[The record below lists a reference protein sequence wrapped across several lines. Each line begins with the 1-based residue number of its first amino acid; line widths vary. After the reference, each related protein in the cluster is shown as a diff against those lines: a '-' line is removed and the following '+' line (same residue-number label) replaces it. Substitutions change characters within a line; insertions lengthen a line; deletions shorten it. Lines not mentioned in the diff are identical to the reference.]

1 MENLRKGLCT
11 PLQEG
16 SWYLLSIAPSMI
28 YAKNIQDYTNFSVM
42 INVFIFLVF
51 GILILYILFTNTKF
65 NKEIY
70 RVAYVDPVTNGF
82 TAPRFEKE
90 LQGILDNFQPF
101 AFVSVD
107 IRKFKLINDSFGSR
121 DGDRVL

>member
-65 NKEIY
+65 NKEI
-70 RVAYVDPVTNGF
+70 
-82 TAPRFEKE
+82 
-90 LQGILDNFQPF
+90 
-101 AFVSVD
+101 
-107 IRKFKLINDSFGSR
+107 
-121 DGDRVL
+121 

>member
-1 MENLRKGLCT
+1 MVHQDVRGEPEERTLYYT

-16 SWYLLSIAPSMI
+16 SLYLLSIAPSMI

-70 RVAYVDPVTNGF
+70 RVAYDQRLYCTTV
-82 TAPRFEKE
+82 
-90 LQGILDNFQPF
+90 
-101 AFVSVD
+101 
-107 IRKFKLINDSFGSR
+107 
-121 DGDRVL
+121 